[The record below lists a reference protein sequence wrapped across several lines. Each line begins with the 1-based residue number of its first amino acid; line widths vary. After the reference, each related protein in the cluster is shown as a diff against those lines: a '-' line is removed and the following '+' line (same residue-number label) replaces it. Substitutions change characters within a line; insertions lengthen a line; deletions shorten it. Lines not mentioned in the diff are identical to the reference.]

1 MTYRILC
8 AYDQSS
14 GAEKAFDFALDFAKR
29 AQGELYVLA
38 VFEPAEASRGVKNEA
53 LQQTARQQFSDAFES
68 MRTKAAALGVAF
80 EAAVTVGYPSQQII
94 KRAEELKADHIV
106 VGQRGK
112 GSRTAVGSVS
122 LRVVT
127 HGIGTV
133 TIVR

>member
-14 GAEKAFDFALDFAKR
+14 GAEKAFDFALELAKLM
-29 AQGELYVLA
+29 QGELHLIA

-53 LQQTARQQFSDAFES
+53 LQQTARQHFADSFELL
-68 MRTKAAALGVAF
+68 RERAAAVGVELA
-80 EAAVTVGYPSQQII
+80 AAVALGSPAQQIV
-94 KRAEELKADHIV
+94 KRAEDLKIDHVV

-127 HGIGTV
+127 QGVGTV
-133 TIVR
+133 TVVR